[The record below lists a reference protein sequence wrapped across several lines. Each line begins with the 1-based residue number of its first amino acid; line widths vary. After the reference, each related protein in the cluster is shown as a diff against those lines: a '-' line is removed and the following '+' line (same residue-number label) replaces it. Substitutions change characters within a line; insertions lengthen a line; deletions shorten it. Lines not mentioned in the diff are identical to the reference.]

1 MFPRKEESLMIE
13 RIIRNLIAAITGIYN
28 KDIVLYDYVLNRV
41 EQLFYDKL
49 NHDERVEVIN
59 LFAGSYEDSR
69 KKIYAI
75 LDKEA
80 ADMDAIIRSPKSAQS
95 LPYTS
100 ITDKEDLWFKRL
112 KLSAFDEDNL
122 RSKCFECKQKLMP
135 IIKYHKGICDRAN
148 AIRKE
153 LEKLEE
159 KDNVSRPFDIDE
171 HDPFTPGNAPLNTS
185 SSNSTM
191 GYLVLIDNI
200 EQIEIGRKPDNELGS
215 IYFMLLEAYEK
226 KSTYLPALVSREIT
240 AAETERKYSLISPH
254 MYKFSSH
261 EREMSVL
268 DFLEKYQIRDIS
280 FNRRFKIETVKD
292 IISYEAAEF
301 SSTMRNEDIE
311 RLQNAL
317 ISLSNNVWKGWS
329 TYWSKYY
336 TWPDRSKR

>member
-1 MFPRKEESLMIE
+1 MIE
-13 RIIRNLIAAITGIYN
+13 RIIRNLIAAITGVYD
-28 KDIVLYDYVLNRV
+28 KDIVLYDYVLNRA

-49 NHDERVEVIN
+49 SHDERVEAIN
-59 LFAGSYEDSR
+59 LFAGSY
-69 KKIYAI
+69 
-75 LDKEA
+75 DKEG
-80 ADMDAIIRSPKSAQS
+80 ADMDAIIRSQKSAQS

-100 ITDKEDLWFKRL
+100 ITEKEDLWFRRL
-112 KLSAFDEDNL
+112 KLSVFDEDNL
-122 RSKCFECKQKLMP
+122 RSKCFECKHELMP
-135 IIKYHKGICDRAN
+135 IIKYHKSICNRAN
-148 AIRKE
+148 AIRRE

-159 KDNVSRPFDIDE
+159 KDGVSRPFDIDE
-171 HDPFTPGNAPLNTS
+171 HDPFTPGNAPPDTS

-191 GYLVLIDNI
+191 GYLMLIDNI
-200 EQIEIGRKPDNELGS
+200 EQIEISRKPDNELGS

-240 AAETERKYSLISPH
+240 AAETERKYGLISPH

-261 EREMSVL
+261 EREMNVL

-317 ISLSNNVWKGWS
+317 INLSNNVWKGWS
-329 TYWSKYY
+329 AYWSKYY